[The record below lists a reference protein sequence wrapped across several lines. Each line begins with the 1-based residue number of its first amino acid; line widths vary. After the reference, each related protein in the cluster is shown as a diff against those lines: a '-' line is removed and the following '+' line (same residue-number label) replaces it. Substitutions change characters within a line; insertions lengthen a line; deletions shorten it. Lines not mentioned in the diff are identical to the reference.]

1 MEYRAAVKGKN
12 HHLDDIRKT
21 KCTEGHRKRKRERK
35 FKGAG
40 KQMPQISISP
50 KKKMPQISTVLEKE
64 NGKLKLYNKL
74 CI

>member
-21 KCTEGHRKRKRERK
+21 KCTEGYRKRKRERK

-40 KQMPQISISP
+40 EQMPQISISP
-50 KKKMPQISTVLEKE
+50 KKKDAP
-64 NGKLKLYNKL
+64 N
-74 CI
+74 

>member
-40 KQMPQISISP
+40 EQMPQISISP
-50 KKKMPQISTVLEKE
+50 KKKDAP
-64 NGKLKLYNKL
+64 N
-74 CI
+74 

>member
-21 KCTEGHRKRKRERK
+21 KCTEGHRKRARK
-35 FKGAG
+35 KVQRAG
-40 KQMPQISISP
+40 EQMPQISISP